1 MIEALSMPFMQR
13 AIIAGVLVALLAG
26 FYGAFVVQ
34 RGLSFLG
41 SGLAHA
47 AFGGVALGLLLEGEP
62 LLVALPFTMVT
73 ALGITWIKNRTRLGP
88 DTAVGILFSIAM
100 ALGVIFIAM
109 RDQYSTDAFAYIF
122 GSILSVNTA
131 DIYAAVGM
139 LIFTLAA
146 LPLWGR
152 WAYASFDPELALSD
166 RLPVLRDDYVL
177 SVLLAVT
184 IVGAVKI
191 LGMVLITAFLI
202 IPAASARLIAGSFF
216 SMTLLSMLFGVVS
229 TLLGLFA
236 AYQLDLPSGATIILT
251 QAAIFFVAMALP
263 RAR

>member
-13 AIIAGVLVALLAG
+13 ALAAGVLMALLAG

-34 RGLSFLG
+34 RGMSFLG

-47 AFGGVALGLLLEGEP
+47 AFGGVALGLLLGGEP
-62 LLVALPFTMVT
+62 LVVALPFTVIT
-73 ALGITWIKNRTRLGP
+73 ALGITWIKSRTRLGP
-88 DTAVGILFSIAM
+88 DTAVGILFSITM

-109 RDQYSTDAFAYIF
+109 RNQYGSDAFAYIF
-122 GSILSVNTA
+122 GSILSVNMT
-131 DIYAAVGM
+131 DIYAAAGM
-139 LIFTLAA
+139 LAFTLAV

-166 RLPVLRDDYVL
+166 RLPVLRDDYIL

-202 IPAASARLIAGSFF
+202 IPAATARLLAESFF
-216 SMTLLSMLFGVVS
+216 SMTLLSMLIGVIS
-229 TLLGLFA
+229 TLAGLFA
-236 AYQLDLPSGATIILT
+236 SYQLDMPSGATIILV
-251 QAAIFFVAMALP
+251 QALLFFAAMALP
-263 RAR
+263 HR

>member
-13 AIIAGVLVALLAG
+13 AVVAGVLVALLAG

-62 LLVALPFTMVT
+62 LLVALPFTIVT

-100 ALGVIFIAM
+100 ALGIVFISL

-122 GSILSVNTA
+122 GSILSVNMT
-131 DIYAAVGM
+131 DIYAAAGM
-139 LIFTLAA
+139 LLFTLLL

-166 RLPVLRDDYVL
+166 RLPVLRDDYIL

-202 IPAASARLIAGSFF
+202 IPAATARLLARSFF
-216 SMTLLSMLFGVVS
+216 AMTVLSMLFGVIS
-229 TLLGLFA
+229 TIIGLFA
-236 AYQLDLPSGATIILT
+236 SYQLDMPSGATIVLT
-251 QAAIFFVAMALP
+251 QAVMFFAAMALP
-263 RAR
+263 RR